1 MVALFPGKIPTG
13 MEYDFLIKESFLF
26 CNCILH
32 TIIVT
37 NVIKNISSIIISI
50 YNFLCFFCIIFYLCY
65 IDSEILM
72 SLGT

>member
-37 NVIKNISSIIISI
+37 KSLILLTVKIFPENIDLFP
-50 YNFLCFFCIIFYLCY
+50 NYL
-65 IDSEILM
+65 EIVF
-72 SLGT
+72 